1 MKKRTKIIL
10 ISLLLLPT
18 VILLVM
24 GTITLVK
31 YFNEPKVN
39 DNDNENK
46 NNEKIYLF
54 NKQMNSLDELNE
66 QDVQDYIKIVAFL
79 FKEKTYTS
87 FTDDEIAT
95 IVAYKLLINGEVATN
110 EQIEKFVESYFGKK
124 DFQLKEGEYYSSND
138 ETVLITKDGDK
149 FMSNLWGKGGAGQY
163 NIYQSMEVSNNQVIV
178 HYDYGDISIA
188 TEVKTVI
195 GYTDIYLE
203 YTKGDLII
211 KKIVYTEK

>member
-24 GTITLVK
+24 GTITLVR
-31 YFNEPKVN
+31 YFDKPKVDSN
-39 DNDNENK
+39 NNVNK

-54 NKQMNSLDELNE
+54 NKQMNSLEELDE

-79 FKEKTYTS
+79 FKERTYPS
-87 FTDDEIAT
+87 FTDDDIAS
-95 IVAYKLLINGEVATN
+95 IVAYKLLMNGETATN
-110 EQIEKFVESYFGKK
+110 DQIEKFVESYFGTK
-124 DFQLKEGEYYSSND
+124 DFQLKEGEYYPPNG

-149 FMSNLWGKGGAGQY
+149 FMSNLWGKGGTGSY

-188 TEVKTVI
+188 TQIKTVI
-195 GYTDIYLE
+195 GNTDIYLE
-203 YTKGDLII
+203 YIEGDLIL